1 MDKIQEAIKRAR
13 DTKALEIG
21 TDAISRTGDMFK
33 SLFGDSKAVIVADVN
48 TYAAAGEKTR
58 KSLEDAGVQMQ
69 TPFIFDDP
77 ELYAEWSYLLTLEE
91 HLKASDAVAVAVGS
105 GVINDLVK
113 LASEHLGRRYIIVGT
128 AASMDGYTAYGA
140 SITKDGNKQTF
151 DCKAPLGAVIEPEIS
166 AKAPKELSA
175 SGYADLIAK
184 VPAAAEWMIA
194 DALEVEKIDGFA
206 YSLLHDNL
214 KESLSKPQE
223 VYDDDVDATKLLADG
238 LIMSG
243 FAMQAMNSSRPAS
256 GMEHQ
261 FSHYWDMEGLCHEG
275 KHVSHGFKV
284 GIGTLVSTACLE
296 FMLDYDIDSIDI
308 EECVSKWPTWEQMQ
322 EDIHKVFKG
331 KPGHL
336 ARALSESGNKY
347 IDHECLRE
355 QLHLLKKVWPELRQ
369 RMLAQIYSFEHVYDC
384 LKKVGAPYEPEMIG
398 LTRAKLMDTFKGIP
412 FMRSRYTVID
422 LIYRCGLMDQVTA
435 ALFGP
440 GGRWE
445 VSR

>member
-1 MDKIQEAIKRAR
+1 MDKIQEAIRRAR

-21 TDAISRTGDMFK
+21 TGAISRTGEMFR
-33 SLFGDSKAVIVADVN
+33 SLFEDSVAVVIADTN
-48 TYAAAGEKTR
+48 TFAAAGEKTI
-58 KSLEDAGVQMQ
+58 KALEDAGVKMQ
-69 TPFIFDDP
+69 EPFIFDDP
-77 ELYAEWSYLLTLEE
+77 ELYAEWSYLIKLEE

-194 DALEVEKIDGFA
+194 DALEVEKIDEFA

-223 VYDDDVDATKLLADG
+223 VYDDDVDATKLLAEG

-296 FMLDYDIDSIDI
+296 FILDYDIESIDI
-308 EECVSKWPTWEQMQ
+308 EECVSKWPSWEQMQ
-322 EDIHKVFKG
+322 EDIHKVFEG

-336 ARALSESGNKY
+336 ARALSESAGKY
-347 IDHECLRE
+347 IGHEALRQ

-369 RMLAQIYSFEHVYDC
+369 RMKAQIYSFDHVYDC

-398 LTRAKLMDTFKGIP
+398 LTRAKLMDTFSGIP
-412 FMRSRYTVID
+412 YMRSRYTVID
-422 LIYRCGLMDQVTA
+422 LIQRCGLMDQVTA

-440 GGRWE
+440 GGHWA
-445 VSR
+445 VSE